1 MLNIVTKNSSNVS
14 GVDPIEE
21 CSIATTIANDDVDMN
36 AAMPGTIECGSEP
49 LREKYS
55 KVATEDVYFCE
66 MPREVER
73 GGR

>member
-49 LREKYS
+49 LREKQS
-55 KVATEDVYFCE
+55 
-66 MPREVER
+66 
-73 GGR
+73 